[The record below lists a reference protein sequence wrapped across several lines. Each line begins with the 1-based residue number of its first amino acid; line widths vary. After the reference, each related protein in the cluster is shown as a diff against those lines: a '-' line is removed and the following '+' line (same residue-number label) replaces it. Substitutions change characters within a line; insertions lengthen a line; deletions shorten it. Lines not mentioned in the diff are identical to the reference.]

1 MFLCIVFTGCFKENI
16 SCNSTTEADT
26 LLGIAYVYTSTECG
40 GNIRCT
46 LHMNITWGEDTLQMN
61 TLSMYIFNS

>member
-1 MFLCIVFTGCFKENI
+1 MFSCIVFTGCFKENI

-46 LHMNITWGEDTLQMN
+46 LAHEYFMGEDTLQMN